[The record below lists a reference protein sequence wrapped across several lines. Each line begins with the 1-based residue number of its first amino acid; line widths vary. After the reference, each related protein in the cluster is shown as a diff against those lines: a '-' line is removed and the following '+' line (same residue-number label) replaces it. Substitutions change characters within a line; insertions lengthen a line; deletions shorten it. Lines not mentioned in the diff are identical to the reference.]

1 MSKVGSARPNGNQAG
16 RVLRW
21 RLLRTRRPDVD
32 IISGASLDQKNKCI
46 PGRSSIL
53 MPQEDT
59 GLRRACTSHD
69 LLSRRLSLLK
79 PGSPIGESDRSRPCC
94 PGLALATFSLPLGTH
109 PSLDTRDAVAAR
121 APNAPSW
128 KQCRPEPIN
137 GLARRRRRE
146 CLSQRQR
153 DLWQLQTTRLAL
165 FDQRPRRGLWRG
177 LFRRKWHYARAY
189 RRHQTVTCGSQHG
202 DDLMNFNDYRAPT

>member
-1 MSKVGSARPNGNQAG
+1 MSKVGSAHPNGNQAG

-21 RLLRTRRPDVD
+21 RLLRTRRPGVD

-109 PSLDTRDAVAAR
+109 PSLNTRDAVAAR

-146 CLSQRQR
+146 CLANGNAIRGSCKPRGSPCSISDRVEDCGAACSGVSGITHVRTGGTNGNVRQP
-153 DLWQLQTTRLAL
+153 A
-165 FDQRPRRGLWRG
+165 RR
-177 LFRRKWHYARAY
+177 
-189 RRHQTVTCGSQHG
+189 
-202 DDLMNFNDYRAPT
+202 

>member
-1 MSKVGSARPNGNQAG
+1 MSKVGFARPNGNQAG

-21 RLLRTRRPDVD
+21 RLLRTRTPGVD

-79 PGSPIGESDRSRPCC
+79 PGYPIGESDRSRPCC
-94 PGLALATFSLPLGTH
+94 PRAGAGDILVAFGNSPLLGHTRCRCCPRPQCAVLEAVPSRADQRSCAEAPTGMLEPTATRF
-109 PSLDTRDAVAAR
+109 VAA
-121 APNAPSW
+121 ANHAA
-128 KQCRPEPIN
+128 RPVRSATASRTV
-137 GLARRRRRE
+137 AR
-146 CLSQRQR
+146 
-153 DLWQLQTTRLAL
+153 
-165 FDQRPRRGLWRG
+165 P
-177 LFRRKWHYARAY
+177 
-189 RRHQTVTCGSQHG
+189 V
-202 DDLMNFNDYRAPT
+202 PT